1 MRVSTTS
8 TFPADRCPHRIVVR
22 SVVNVVMPSADDSVT
37 YDAMV
42 ASAAV
47 MVLLTTGGHGASR
60 RLSRP
65 LVASVRIVKQ
75 RVLMRLRI
83 RVKVVVDLGL
93 QLVGD
98 SRRGCGCCC
107 R

>member
-1 MRVSTTS
+1 MRVATTS
-8 TFPADRCPHRIVVR
+8 TFPADRCPNRIVVR

-37 YDAMV
+37 YDAMM
-42 ASAAV
+42 AAAV
-47 MVLLTTGGHGASR
+47 MVLLTTGGHGATR

-75 RVLMRLRI
+75 RVLMRLCI

-98 SRRGCGCCC
+98 SCRGCGCCC

>member
-1 MRVSTTS
+1 MRVATTS
-8 TFPADRCPHRIVVR
+8 TFSADWCPHRIVVR
-22 SVVNVVMPSADDSVT
+22 SVLNVVMPSADDSVT

-42 ASAAV
+42 AAAAV

-93 QLVGD
+93 QLLGD
-98 SRRGCGCCC
+98 SRRSCGRCC

>member
-1 MRVSTTS
+1 M
-8 TFPADRCPHRIVVR
+8 R
-22 SVVNVVMPSADDSVT
+22 SVMSVNATVVMPSADDPVT
-37 YDAMV
+37 NDTVM
-42 ASAAV
+42 AAV
-47 MVLLTTGGHGASR
+47 MVLLTACGTSG

-65 LVASVRIVKQ
+65 LVATVGIVKQ

-93 QLVGD
+93 QLLGD
-98 SRRGCGCCC
+98 GHRGGCCC